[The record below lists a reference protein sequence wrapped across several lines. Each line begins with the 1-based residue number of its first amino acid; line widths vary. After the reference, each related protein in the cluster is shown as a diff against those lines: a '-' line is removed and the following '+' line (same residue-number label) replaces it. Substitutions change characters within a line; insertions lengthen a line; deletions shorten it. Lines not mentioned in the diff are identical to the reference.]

1 MSHLE
6 NYKKTLRDIKE
17 AQEYIGKIGRPQHT
31 TAQDVGKLHAVNIS
45 TMIHYQYSDGAKNY
59 HENQYFDK
67 FLAQAVR
74 NNFDALAKEA
84 LSLMEQDIV
93 NQKNLAKQEFL
104 ELFDEELVELD

>member
-1 MSHLE
+1 MSYL
-6 NYKKTLRDIKE
+6 NKYKKALLDIKE
-17 AQEYIGKIGRPQHT
+17 AKEHIGKIGKPQHT
-31 TAQDVGKLHAVNIS
+31 TERNVGKLHAVHIS
-45 TMIHYQYSDGAKNY
+45 TIIYYQYSDGAKNY

-67 FLAQAVR
+67 FLGQAVR

-93 NQKNLAKQEFL
+93 NHKNLAKQEFL